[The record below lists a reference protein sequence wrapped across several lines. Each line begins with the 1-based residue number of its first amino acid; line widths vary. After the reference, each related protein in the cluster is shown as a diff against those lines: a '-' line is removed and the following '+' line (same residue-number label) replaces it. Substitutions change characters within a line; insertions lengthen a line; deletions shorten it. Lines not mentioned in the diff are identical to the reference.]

1 MEIDFRSVWS
11 WTLPIWALVLLVA
24 FLGGVLIQHPQI
36 ASVAMRDTL
45 HAATRMNTTSLPSG
59 LPSGLPEMPVLPNIP
74 KK

>member
-11 WTLPIWALVLLVA
+11 WTLPIWALVVLVA

-36 ASVAMRDTL
+36 VSVAMRDAV
-45 HAATRMNTTSLPSG
+45 HVSVATATAVPELPGMPGMPGMPGIPG
-59 LPSGLPEMPVLPNIP
+59 LP